1 MRRLFTIVTAIGL
14 MASPM
19 ASAEPLKAG
28 KPAGVRSAQ
37 LGSTETF
44 VLGGIVAF
52 AAGVLIATSGG
63 RSSPANNQ
71 LAAVASTI

>member
-1 MRRLFTIVTAIGL
+1 MRLLLTIVTAIGL
-14 MASPM
+14 VASPM

-37 LGSTETF
+37 LGSTEIF
-44 VLGGIVAF
+44 VLGGIAAF
-52 AAGVLIATSGG
+52 AAGILIATSGG

-71 LAAVASTI
+71 IPSVASTV